1 MQNSLEHTLMV
12 EIDAVALR
20 RLMAE
25 GRLVATDFRCAQAE
39 DKLQIKRW
47 CLENA
52 SLQLR
57 RY

>member
-1 MQNSLEHTLMV
+1 MKNSLEHTLMV

-25 GRLVATDFRCAQAE
+25 GRLVATDFRCAQAA

-57 RY
+57 SY